1 MQFKSKIKKKRDIKF
16 AAKNFKSIIFTN
28 EKMNK

>member
-1 MQFKSKIKKKRDIKF
+1 MQFKSKIKKKNETKF

-28 EKMNK
+28 EKINK